1 MQKFNILANGIDINL
16 FLPSNKLD
24 RFIFKQK
31 EILVVNKEFID
42 NFLPEKHNLNKVF
55 EVLKTLF
62 SYDFELK
69 EIRINLY
76 VELFGFLFNFSLLI
90 PEILSSSN
98 KEDFSITRINKV
110 NGSSLRLNTVRIQE

>member
-69 EIRINLY
+69 EI
-76 VELFGFLFNFSLLI
+76 
-90 PEILSSSN
+90 
-98 KEDFSITRINKV
+98 INKV

>member
-42 NFLPEKHNLNKVF
+42 SFLPEKHNLNKVF

-90 PEILSSSN
+90 PEIFSSSN

-110 NGSSLRLNTVRIQE
+110 NGSSLRLNTVKILE

>member
-42 NFLPEKHNLNKVF
+42 SFLPEKHNLNKVF

>member
-31 EILVVNKEFID
+31 EVLVVNKEFID
-42 NFLPEKHNLNKVF
+42 SFLPEKHNLNKVY

-76 VELFGFLFNFSLLI
+76 VEIFGFLFNFSLMI

-98 KEDFSITRINKV
+98 KEDLSITRIIKV
-110 NGSSLRLNTVRIQE
+110 ISSNLKLNTVRIQE